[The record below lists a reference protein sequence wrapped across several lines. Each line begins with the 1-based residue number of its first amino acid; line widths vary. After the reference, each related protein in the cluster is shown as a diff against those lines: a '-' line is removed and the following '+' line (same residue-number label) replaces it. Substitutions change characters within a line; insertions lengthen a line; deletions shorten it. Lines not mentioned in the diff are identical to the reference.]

1 MNVKVKQ
8 FLFVYGKAQTTD
20 FMKCRGLKVPFDS
33 KSARLSGGT
42 VRGQEAEH
50 AVQMNETYTYVLTLL
65 TCFGWVAKHLS
76 K

>member
-1 MNVKVKQ
+1 MCMCKQ
-8 FLFVYGKAQTTD
+8 FPFVYGKAQTTD
-20 FMKCRGLKVPFDS
+20 FMKCRGRKVPFDT

-42 VRGQEAEH
+42 VRSQEAEH
-50 AVQMNETYTYVLTLL
+50 AAQMNETYTYVLTLL